1 MGAPGP
7 RARLRPRPR
16 PTPTRRANS
25 CVKSPRKTARTRC
38 PPASAWPTKRRRRSR
53 RWRLR
58 KKVKPGEAV
67 GSPGWRAGRGRAPPL
82 ARAAG
87 GAAEPSE
94 TLHGAGNVA
103 GPKFTPLARSQA
115 RREPSRL
122 GRTERAPRGRPGRSR
137 RFLPGARLLAQGAR
151 GAARALLPAR
161 RALGCRC
168 LLRAPALPSCPTMA
182 RTPKER
188 PGLGVSTWAAS
199 RFGGTVESGGRS
211 CCLGPTCAFCVV
223 PFRSY
228 VRSSCNLL
236 A

>member
-82 ARAAG
+82 ARAGG

-94 TLHGAGNVA
+94 PLHGAGNVA
-103 GPKFTPLARSQA
+103 GPKSTPLSRSLARSQA

-137 RFLPGARLLAQGAR
+137 RFLPGASLLALGAR
-151 GAARALLPAR
+151 EAARALLPAR
-161 RALGCRC
+161 RAPGCRC
-168 LLRAPALPSCPTMA
+168 LLWAPALPSCPTMA
-182 RTPKER
+182 RTLKER
-188 PGLGVSTWAAS
+188 PGLRVSTWAAS
-199 RFGGTVESGGRS
+199 PFGGP
-211 CCLGPTCAFCVV
+211 C
-223 PFRSY
+223 
-228 VRSSCNLL
+228 
-236 A
+236 